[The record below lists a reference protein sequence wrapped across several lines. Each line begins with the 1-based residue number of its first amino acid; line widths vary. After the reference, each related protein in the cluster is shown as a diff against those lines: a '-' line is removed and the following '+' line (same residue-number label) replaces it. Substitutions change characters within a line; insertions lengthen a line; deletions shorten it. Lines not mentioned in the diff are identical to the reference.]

1 MLPTFYSWSIEHIKR
16 VFEAKSE
23 RDCLQALDDTFSQ
36 RLEFTF
42 NGSPLPRIGLQ
53 KIVLAMLQTSGFC
66 LNVDWLNAVEVPRD
80 GSNRV
85 SSYPCDP
92 QTLPGSHLCFSALS
106 RRTGCLE
113 ATTLSGT

>member
-1 MLPTFYSWSIEHIKR
+1 MLSTFYSWSIEHIKN

-23 RDCLQALDDTFSQ
+23 RDCLQALEDTFSQ

-42 NGSPLPRIGLQ
+42 NGSPLPRVGLQ
-53 KIVLAMLQTSGFC
+53 KIVLGMLQTSGFC

-92 QTLPGSHLCFSALS
+92 QTLVGSHLALLSLS
-106 RRTGCLE
+106 RRVECSE